1 MTRKSVSQQLHSDL
15 EQIISTTEP
24 GQRLLTEPKLANQL
38 GVSRATLREA
48 MRTFEIQ
55 GMIRRKQGSGTYVT
69 HPTQVIDSG
78 LEVLESIETMAER
91 IGLKVTLG
99 WLNVEQRP
107 PDEHESQSLDIPPGE
122 DILDV
127 SRVILAEGRPVAY
140 LIDALPL
147 DVLSLED
154 VKSDFNGSVLDL
166 LIERG
171 TPKLAVARTEI
182 SAVTATA
189 KVARALGIQRGVGL
203 LCISADIYDSIGR
216 AVERTFSYFIP
227 GYFNFH
233 VVRRI

>member
-1 MTRKSVSQQLHSDL
+1 
-15 EQIISTTEP
+15 
-24 GQRLLTEPKLANQL
+24 
-38 GVSRATLREA
+38 

-99 WLNVEQRP
+99 WLNVVQRP

-127 SRVILAEGRPVAY
+127 SRVTLAEGRPVAY
-140 LIDALPL
+140 LIDVLPI

-189 KVARALGIQRGVGL
+189 KVARALEIQRGVGL
-203 LCISADIYDSIGR
+203 LCISADIYSSTGR
-216 AVERTFSYFIP
+216 TVERTFSYFIP